1 MASIRRPARGRWV
14 SSCVRRLLAIIA
26 FPSLHHPDEN
36 FQLFEQ
42 AHRIAFGYGV
52 VPWEFRDGV
61 RSPVLP
67 YGLAALF
74 WLGDKIVGS
83 PEGYLALTRLTLAVI
98 SLIAVAAAYRMGA
111 RTSTT
116 HALLAG
122 LVAGTW
128 FELVYFASR
137 PLTEA

>member
-1 MASIRRPARGRWV
+1 MHKPGDQRLPVIAPVQAVLADRTLLLLLALALLL
-14 SSCVRRLLAIIA
+14 RLLAIIA

-52 VPWEFRDGV
+52 VPWEFRDGA

-74 WLGDKIVGS
+74 WLGDKVVGS
-83 PEGYLALTRLTLAVI
+83 PEGYLALARLTLASI

-111 RTSTT
+111 RTTP
-116 HALLAG
+116 
-122 LVAGTW
+122 
-128 FELVYFASR
+128 R
-137 PLTEA
+137 MP